1 MPTKKHTINQKETL
15 TIALLGI
22 FALLWV
28 IVAIPFFMSSDWFQS
43 LIPPGQYFL
52 YSLGFMAAF
61 ILFFGMPL
69 TWYFRRKFVTKD
81 IIRVGLSA
89 WAAESF
95 ILDMWYPPFY
105 VNPAGQILAIQ
116 GALSGTSVDGM
127 VSWCWQQLSIG
138 GPALFYFTYLVA
150 PFIVMVILALV
161 LAPKQFIGL
170 FTK

>member
-1 MPTKKHTINQKETL
+1 MTKHNINKRELL
-15 TIALLGI
+15 TILLLAV

-28 IVAIPFFMSSDWFQS
+28 TVAIPFFMSSTWFQS

-52 YSLGFMAAF
+52 YSLGFIVAF
-61 ILFFGMPL
+61 ILFFGFPL
-69 TWYFRRKFVTKD
+69 TYYFRKKLVTHD
-81 IIRVGLSA
+81 IFRVGLSA

-95 ILDMWYPPFY
+95 VLDTWYPPFY

-127 VSWCWQQLSIG
+127 ISWCWQQLHVG

-150 PFIVMVILALV
+150 PVIVLVLLALA

-170 FTK
+170 FTSAR